1 MSLKNIDKTGA
12 ILSSKVGKLTRTQ
25 HQKLLSHLNSKHC
38 FDISPK
44 TSKTHDKSSKSKGE
58 CNMIK

>member
-12 ILSSKVGKLTRTQ
+12 VLSSKVGKLTRTQ

-44 TSKTHDKSSKSKGE
+44 TSKTHDKSSKSKG
-58 CNMIK
+58 